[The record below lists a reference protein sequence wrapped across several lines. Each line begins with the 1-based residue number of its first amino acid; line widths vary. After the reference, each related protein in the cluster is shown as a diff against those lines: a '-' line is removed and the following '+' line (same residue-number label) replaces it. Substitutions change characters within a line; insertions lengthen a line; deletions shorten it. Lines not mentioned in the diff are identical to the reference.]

1 MKYSYTS
8 FRLVN
13 VALNDD
19 EDELRQVMT
28 AGELTFICSLHFD
41 RDTASD
47 TYNHW
52 ICVLDIVSDTED
64 IPERS
69 FVLYPNT
76 LHFEGDALYVASV
89 TTDLEEIGHGDLQNV
104 FLTIGVPLNE

>member
-1 MKYSYTS
+1 MKLAYTT

-19 EDELRQVMT
+19 ENELRQVMT
-28 AGELTFICSLHFD
+28 AGDLTLICSLRFD
-41 RDTASD
+41 TDKISD

-52 ICVLDIVSDTED
+52 VCTLDVVSDTED

-69 FVLYPNT
+69 LVLYPNT
-76 LHFEGDALYVASV
+76 LHFDGDSLYVVSV
-89 TTDLEEIGHGDLQNV
+89 TTDLEEIGHGDLQSV
-104 FLTIGVPLNE
+104 FLSIGVPVDE

>member
-1 MKYSYTS
+1 MKLAYAS
-8 FRLVN
+8 FRLAN

-19 EDELRQVMT
+19 ENELQQVMT

-41 RDTASD
+41 TDAASD

-52 ICVLDIVSDTED
+52 ICTLDVVSDTED

-69 FVLYPNT
+69 LVLYPNT
-76 LHFEGDALYVASV
+76 LHFEGDSLYVVSI
-89 TTDLEEIGHGDLQNV
+89 TSSLESIGHGDLQNV
-104 FLTIGVPLNE
+104 FLTIGVPVNE

>member
-1 MKYSYTS
+1 MKLAYTV
-8 FRLVN
+8 FRLAN
-13 VALNDD
+13 TALNDS
-19 EDELRQVMT
+19 ENEVRQVIA

-41 RDTASD
+41 TDEISD

-52 ICVLDIVSDTED
+52 ICTLDVVSDTED

-76 LHFEGDALYVASV
+76 LHFEGDDLYVVSV
-89 TTDLEEIGHGDLQNV
+89 TSDLEEIGHGDLQSV
-104 FLTIGVPLNE
+104 FLTIGVPVDE